1 LIAGV
6 LALVV
11 LMAAAGTTRIAQLRM
26 AMRRD
31 RRRA

>member
-11 LMAAAGTTRIAQLRM
+11 LMAAAGTAWIAQLRM